1 MVADADERSTRETG
15 EPHRTIWFG
24 GLRTQKHA
32 AMSER
37 ASTVRVCRL
46 AGMSGIGANH
56 SRSVYP
62 ARRIC

>member
-1 MVADADERSTRETG
+1 MVADADERRANRF
-15 EPHRTIWFG
+15 PPFFVG

-37 ASTVRVCRL
+37 VSTVRVRRL
-46 AGMSGIGANH
+46 AGMIGIGANH